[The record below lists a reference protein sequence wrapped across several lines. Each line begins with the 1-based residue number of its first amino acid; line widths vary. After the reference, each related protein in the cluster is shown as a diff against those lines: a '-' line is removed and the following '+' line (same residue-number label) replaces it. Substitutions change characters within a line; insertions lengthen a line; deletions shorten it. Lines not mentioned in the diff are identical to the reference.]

1 MAVCRTCN
9 TLAEHGV
16 RPNGRKMSQCRECV
30 RAYSR
35 DYYEQNRPQYAANR
49 RRNERL
55 HRERLRSIVHEAKGK
70 PCTDCGNLWPYYV
83 MQFDHRDPS
92 SKSFTIGDLYRT
104 HARRVTVDRLLAE
117 IAKCDPVCG
126 NCHAI
131 REHNRR
137 EGRHYLD
144 DGRDGET

>member
-1 MAVCRTCN
+1 MAVCRTCGD
-9 TLAEHGV
+9 LAEHGV
-16 RPNGRKMSQCRECV
+16 RSNGRKRSECKACV

-35 DYYEQNRPQYAANR
+35 TYYSQNRQRYASNR
-49 RRNERL
+49 RRNQRL
-55 HRERLRSIVHEAKGK
+55 QSDRLRSIIHEAKAK

-83 MQFDHRDPS
+83 MQFDHRDPA
-92 SKSFTIGDLYRT
+92 SKLFNIGDHSKIT
-104 HARRVTVDRLLAE
+104 RVSVKRLLVE